1 MSTSTRKDRSC
12 VFIMRN
18 TPPALFQDPNFI
30 PQYGQFSD
38 GFLKLP
44 AFQRYILKHQL
55 LYPNDRIQEQVQA
68 LEFEQALPNMW
79 IRFECENLEN
89 ATEFLLDEEIRALHA
104 RSVLEG
110 AGGYVFTATSKT
122 RVNVPFTGDRVCA
135 SVVIKIPPGVD
146 SDAFHAAMD
155 VMFDKIV
162 ALPVF
167 QKNTLSHTYWR
178 IDQSNKIA
186 HYIPGL
192 EHPEP
197 EIVIVLAEF
206 GSMDTMIESLGHP
219 VTKATCDEGFKQF
232 PGVRI
237 WGCSMDV
244 ITKIDKL

>member
-55 LYPNDRIQEQVQA
+55 LYPNDCIQEQVQA

-89 ATEFLLDEEIRALHA
+89 ATEKFVRCT
-104 RSVLEG
+104 
-110 AGGYVFTATSKT
+110 FTATSKT